1 RPRVRS
7 RATPC
12 ASASRNSSTSH
23 ERARMRLGVVGGTF
37 DPMHNGHIAAAEA
50 AIDCAHLDEVVFVPT
65 GTPPH
70 RPPTVATAEQR
81 LEMCRL
87 ATADDPRFSVSDI
100 EVARGG
106 PSYTV
111 DTLLSLR
118 GANPHAELF
127 LVLGWDA
134 AALFR
139 SWHRPQEVI
148 ALAPIVVVTR
158 PGRRPPKPQDLTAA
172 GRARGRVRKIHPG
185 RLRERDPRSGSRRPQ
200 HLGARSASGRAVHR
214 LSAAVPGIIGG
225 DLARARAGLTSLQL
239 ARLLKKA
246 AADRKAW
253 DAVVIDVREKTT
265 LADYFVV
272 C

>member
-1 RPRVRS
+1 
-7 RATPC
+7 
-12 ASASRNSSTSH
+12 
-23 ERARMRLGVVGGTF
+23 MRLGVVGGTF

-172 GRARGRVRKIHPG
+172 GLQPERVVVC
-185 RLRERDPRSGSRRPQ
+185 ERSTP
-200 HLGARSASGRAVHR
+200 AVSASEIREAVRDGRSISGLVPQAVER
-214 LSAAVPGIIGG
+214 YIAS
-225 DLARARAGLTSLQL
+225 
-239 ARLLKKA
+239 ARLYRA
-246 AADRKAW
+246 
-253 DAVVIDVREKTT
+253 
-265 LADYFVV
+265 
-272 C
+272 

>member
-172 GRARGRVRKIHPG
+172 GLQPERVVVC
-185 RLRERDPRSGSRRPQ
+185 ERSTP
-200 HLGARSASGRAVHR
+200 AVSASEIREAVRDGRSISGLVPQAVER
-214 LSAAVPGIIGG
+214 YIAS
-225 DLARARAGLTSLQL
+225 
-239 ARLLKKA
+239 ARLYRA
-246 AADRKAW
+246 
-253 DAVVIDVREKTT
+253 
-265 LADYFVV
+265 
-272 C
+272 

>member
-1 RPRVRS
+1 
-7 RATPC
+7 
-12 ASASRNSSTSH
+12 
-23 ERARMRLGVVGGTF
+23 MRLGVVGGTF

-50 AIDCAHLDEVVFVPT
+50 AIDCADLDEVVFVPT

-172 GRARGRVRKIHPG
+172 GLQPERVVVC
-185 RLRERDPRSGSRRPQ
+185 ERSTP
-200 HLGARSASGRAVHR
+200 AVSASEIREAVRDGRSISGLVPQAVER
-214 LSAAVPGIIGG
+214 YIAS
-225 DLARARAGLTSLQL
+225 
-239 ARLLKKA
+239 ARLYRA
-246 AADRKAW
+246 
-253 DAVVIDVREKTT
+253 
-265 LADYFVV
+265 
-272 C
+272 